1 MCRKIRCDG
10 ESWKLFAFC
19 GELNKAK
26 TCCLL
31 FPRVLQ
37 HCNFLKEIDECSW
50 IPTTQYHVLWVH
62 DFTNSIHVSL
72 PGSLFYGND
81 SPTWKLN
88 RRTLLFLLW
97 EFEFT
102 FETV

>member
-50 IPTTQYHVLWVH
+50 
-62 DFTNSIHVSL
+62 
-72 PGSLFYGND
+72 
-81 SPTWKLN
+81 
-88 RRTLLFLLW
+88 
-97 EFEFT
+97 
-102 FETV
+102 